1 MRVNKKNLGKEN
13 ILKRKFKRSILKS
26 GTYKEVCS
34 VKTLL
39 IHEYYSLK
47 NVLLCVSSK
56 ASFFADVAAAYLMLQ
71 AS

>member
-39 IHEYYSLK
+39 IHEYYSL
-47 NVLLCVSSK
+47 NVRYS
-56 ASFFADVAAAYLMLQ
+56 
-71 AS
+71 